1 MIDALI
7 SSKTRIK
14 LLLKFFLNSHATA
27 YLRSLESEFGESSNG
42 IRLELNRL
50 EKAGLLCSESEGN
63 KKIFRANTTHPLF
76 SEIHNIVMKHIGLD
90 QVVSLAMATSV
101 IYQFKGIPNTL
112 FNMESFWR
120 HSIATGMAARTIG
133 QVRKDPNVERL
144 YLCGIL
150 HDLGRLILYIKE
162 PGLARDTLM
171 ESRDGA
177 TNLHLVEMQQMG
189 FDHAAVGAALL
200 RFWQL
205 PERLVQAVGYHHD
218 PQAAPKYQAEAGIVH
233 TADYIVHDMSLAQTE
248 EFSIPNLQ
256 KDTWSRIGVDPKEL
270 APQISKMSEQFED
283 TVRIFL

>member
-1 MIDALI
+1 MSIEKPEDLLEAGDKVFSLPAVFYKLQEALSDPDKSFGDYGEII
-7 SSKTRIK
+7 SHDPGLAAR
-14 LLLKFFLNSHATA
+14 LLKVVNSPFFGLGSKVETISHAI
-27 YLRSLESEFGESSNG
+27 S
-42 IRLELNRL
+42 I
-50 EKAGLLCSESEGN
+50 
-63 KKIFRANTTHPLF
+63 
-76 SEIHNIVMKHIGLD
+76 IGLD

-133 QVRKDPNVERL
+133 EVRKDSNVERL

-150 HDLGRLILYIKE
+150 HDLGRLIVYIKE

-171 ESRDGA
+171 ESRDKA
-177 TNLHLVEMQQMG
+177 MNLHLVEMKQMG

-218 PQAAPKYQAEAGIVH
+218 PQSAPKYPVEAGIVH

-270 APQISKMSEQFED
+270 APRVSRMAEQFED

>member
-1 MIDALI
+1 MPIEKPEDLLEEGDQVFSLPAVFYKLQEALSDPDKSFGDYGEII
-7 SSKTRIK
+7 SHDPGLSAR
-14 LLLKFFLNSHATA
+14 LLKMVNSPFFGLDSKVETISHAI
-27 YLRSLESEFGESSNG
+27 S
-42 IRLELNRL
+42 I
-50 EKAGLLCSESEGN
+50 
-63 KKIFRANTTHPLF
+63 
-76 SEIHNIVMKHIGLD
+76 IGLD

>member
-1 MIDALI
+1 MPIEKPEDLLEEGDQVFSLPAVFYKLQEALSDPDKSFGDYGEII
-7 SSKTRIK
+7 SHDPGLSAR
-14 LLLKFFLNSHATA
+14 LLKVVNSPFFGLDSKVETISHAI
-27 YLRSLESEFGESSNG
+27 S
-42 IRLELNRL
+42 I
-50 EKAGLLCSESEGN
+50 
-63 KKIFRANTTHPLF
+63 
-76 SEIHNIVMKHIGLD
+76 IGLD

-171 ESRDGA
+171 ESRDRA
-177 TNLHLVEMQQMG
+177 TNLHLVEMERMG